1 MLLWFCN
8 SWRSNGIPCCSIEI
22 YPTYQL
28 YGELFTQDESAL
40 QPAVPYIPS
49 LSNRRTV
56 LVLNVSFK
64 SVFFFCAFQPK
75 FRQEGHF
82 EGFWITSVVSRVCY
96 LHAIPTYFLLL
107 FFFLFPMCFQSWTM
121 KISLYFF
128 FFSLHVIVSVFACYN

>member
-56 LVLNVSFK
+56 SVLNDPFII
-64 SVFFFCAFQPK
+64 FFFCAFQPK
-75 FRQEGHF
+75 FRQEGQF
-82 EGFWITSVVSRVCY
+82 ERFCITSVVSRVCY
-96 LHAIPTYFLLL
+96 LHATHLLPSPV
-107 FFFLFPMCFQSWTM
+107 FFLFPMCFQSWTM

-128 FFSLHVIVSVFACYN
+128 FLKFACNCYN

>member
-1 MLLWFCN
+1 MLLLWFCN

-56 LVLNVSFK
+56 SVLNDPFII
-64 SVFFFCAFQPK
+64 FFCAFQPK

-82 EGFWITSVVSRVCY
+82 ERFCITSVVSRVCY
-96 LHAIPTYFLLL
+96 LHATHLLPSPVFFVSNVFSKLNNENITLL
-107 FFFLFPMCFQSWTM
+107 FFS
-121 KISLYFF
+121 
-128 FFSLHVIVSVFACYN
+128 SVCM